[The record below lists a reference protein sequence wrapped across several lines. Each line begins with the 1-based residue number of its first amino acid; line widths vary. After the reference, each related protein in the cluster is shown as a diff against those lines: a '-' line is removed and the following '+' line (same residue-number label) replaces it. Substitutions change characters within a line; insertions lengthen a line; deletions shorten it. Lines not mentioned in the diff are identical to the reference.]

1 MQRWYENKRHD
12 RRDDPEDRFSSSY
25 PHSSR
30 GQALRKQGPM
40 PRIPGACLS
49 LPQPAPDPIRGTRS
63 GGPDPGFAG
72 MPTGGDR
79 QGRHSHTKRGRLP
92 VVLGLVALG
101 VLLGAGLLTLAVAQS
116 GRSALSL
123 NSPASFPVDI

>member
-1 MQRWYENKRHD
+1 MQRWYRNKRHH
-12 RRDDPEDRFSSSY
+12 RRDDPEDGSSSS
-25 PHSSR
+25 P
-30 GQALRKQGPM
+30 LRKPVSM
-40 PRIPGACLS
+40 PRIPSACLS
-49 LPQPAPDPIRGTRS
+49 LPRTRS

-72 MPTGGDR
+72 MPAGGDR
-79 QGRHSHTKRGRLP
+79 QVRDSHNKRGRLP

-101 VLLGAGLLTLAVAQS
+101 VLLGAGLLTLAGAQS

>member
-1 MQRWYENKRHD
+1 MQRWYENKRNHL
-12 RRDDPEDRFSSSY
+12 RDDPEDGFSSS
-25 PHSSR
+25 S
-30 GQALRKQGPM
+30 LRKQVSM
-40 PRIPGACLS
+40 PRIPS
-49 LPQPAPDPIRGTRS
+49 S
-63 GGPDPGFAG
+63 AG
-72 MPTGGDR
+72 MTLGGDV
-79 QGRHSHTKRGRLP
+79 QVRHSRNKRGRWP

>member
-12 RRDDPEDRFSSSY
+12 RRDGPEDGFSSSY
-25 PHSSR
+25 SRSSR
-30 GQALRKQGPM
+30 GQALRKRGSM
-40 PRIPGACLS
+40 PRIPGACPS
-49 LPQPAPDPIRGTRS
+49 LPQPAPACP
-63 GGPDPGFAG
+63 GPDPGFAG
-72 MPTGGDR
+72 MPTGRDR
-79 QGRHSHTKRGRLP
+79 QGHHSHTKRGRLP

-116 GRSALSL
+116 GRSTLSL

>member
-1 MQRWYENKRHD
+1 MQRWYDNKRNHL
-12 RRDDPEDRFSSSY
+12 RDDPEDGFSSS
-25 PHSSR
+25 S
-30 GQALRKQGPM
+30 LRKQVCM
-40 PRIPGACLS
+40 PWIPAS
-49 LPQPAPDPIRGTRS
+49 
-63 GGPDPGFAG
+63 AG
-72 MPTGGDR
+72 MTTGGDV
-79 QGRHSHTKRGRLP
+79 QVRHSRNKRGRWP

>member
-1 MQRWYENKRHD
+1 MQRWYENKRNHL
-12 RRDDPEDRFSSSY
+12 RDDPGDGFSSS
-25 PHSSR
+25 S
-30 GQALRKQGPM
+30 LRKQVCM
-40 PRIPGACLS
+40 PWIPAS
-49 LPQPAPDPIRGTRS
+49 AGTT
-63 GGPDPGFAG
+63 
-72 MPTGGDR
+72 TGGDV
-79 QGRHSHTKRGRLP
+79 QVRHSRNKRGRWP